1 MLGGT
6 TWLPQASDDPSIR
19 PHPLDSKYQHVRLL
33 KYICCP
39 RSPRDTSG
47 NKSKGITGSSSAAS
61 LSPPHVA
68 IVCLDRPRKRNAMH
82 AALWKEL
89 GTLFGT
95 VLGRSGDDCRAVLLT
110 SSSPDCFSAGID
122 VSDKSFLMPK
132 NSLSDGDDDDN
143 NTESEPDLV
152 RVGLSF
158 APKIQEMQDC
168 FTALERCPVPVMV
181 AISGHCI
188 GAGIDLACC
197 ADVRLCSDEAIFSVR
212 EVALGLAADVGTLQ
226 RLPKI
231 VGNESLARELCL
243 TGRNLTAKEALE
255 IGFVSRM
262 CPKDDLISQALELCA
277 VIARHSPIAVHGTKK
292 ALLYA
297 RDHSVSDG
305 LEQIVSYNVL
315 ALQGDDLEAAW
326 TARATKTLPR
336 FTGIPPYSKL

>member
-1 MLGGT
+1 
-6 TWLPQASDDPSIR
+6 
-19 PHPLDSKYQHVRLL
+19 LDSHYQHLRLL
-33 KYICCP
+33 KYNCCS
-39 RSPRDTSG
+39 RSLCEINSSEND
-47 NKSKGITGSSSAAS
+47 SKGITRSS
-61 LSPPHVA
+61 PHVA
-68 IVCLDRPRKRNAMH
+68 IVCLDRPLKRNAMH

-95 VLGRSGDDCRAVLLT
+95 VLGRTGDDCRAVLLT

-122 VSDKSFLMPK
+122 VTDSSFLMPK
-132 NSLSDGDDDDN
+132 NNLTEADDEDDN
-143 NTESEPDLV
+143 NTTSELDLV

-168 FTALERCPVPVMV
+168 FTALERCPVPVVV

-197 ADVRLCSDEAIFSVR
+197 ADVRLCSHEAIFSVR
-212 EVALGLAADVGTLQ
+212 EVFLGLAADVGTLQ

-231 VGNESLARELCL
+231 VGNESLVRELCL
-243 TGRNLTAKEALE
+243 TGRNFTANEALGM
-255 IGFVSRM
+255 GFVSHVV
-262 CPKDDLISQALELCA
+262 PKGKLLPQALELCA
-277 VIARHSPIAVHGTKK
+277 AVAKHSPIAVQGTKK

-326 TARATKTLPR
+326 TARATNTRPR
-336 FTGIPPYSKL
+336 FIGIPPYSKL